1 MGSQL
6 KFLIVEDDL
15 NIALDLEM
23 MLEEMGYKVQARAD
37 NSAKALEI
45 IFAKKPDI
53 ILMDIDIKGDM
64 TGTDIGKNI
73 KHLNIP
79 IIFIT
84 GFNDK
89 AHFKAAQESN
99 MNGYIIKPPNQLT
112 LQSTIENVIRNM
124 NRGAVSETK
133 EDKIF
138 EDTIFLKKKSTFHKI
153 DFDNVQCI
161 EADGKYSLL
170 YVNDDKFISKY
181 SLTEIVKML
190 PENKFMRIHRS
201 FILNLDYL
209 VEFDPSMSTV
219 RIQQG
224 KELPI
229 SRTYREEFMAKIN
242 IG

>member
-1 MGSQL
+1 MKSRL

-23 MLEEMGYKVQARAD
+23 MLEEMGYKVQARVD

-45 IFAKKPDI
+45 IFSKKPDV
-53 ILMDIDIKGDM
+53 ILMDIDIKGNM
-64 TGTDIGKNI
+64 TGTEIGKTI

-89 AHFKAAQESN
+89 THFKEAQESN

-112 LQSTIENVIRNM
+112 LQSTIENVIKSLNPIQDI
-124 NRGAVSETK
+124 K
-133 EDKIF
+133 EEHLF

-153 DFDNVQCI
+153 NFDNVQCI
-161 EADGKYSLL
+161 EADGKYTLL
-170 YVNDDKFISKY
+170 YVDDDKFISKH
-181 SLTEIVKML
+181 SLVEIMKIL
-190 PENKFMRIHRS
+190 PDNKFMRIHRS

-219 RIQQG
+219 RIKQG

-229 SRTYREEFMAKIN
+229 SRTHRENFMAKIN